1 MGEKLAL
8 NQFLSTPT
16 EEGFRPLF
24 GYLYPRLYRF
34 FLLQGLEVM
43 LAEDLAQ
50 EVLLIVYRKA
60 ADLREPELFYGW
72 LFQIARHEMARN
84 WRRKPKIELV
94 SFEPLSTELA
104 ARLTTELPLAE
115 QSRLGGWLA
124 QLEPVER
131 EIVTLRFLD
140 ELSYDEIALALAIPI
155 GTVKSRLFHVRRKLA
170 AIIEGEFHRERDA
183 AALNQPLGLLEKR
196 EEQG

>member
-8 NQFLSTPT
+8 KQFLHTPT
-16 EEGFRPLF
+16 EDGFRPLF
-24 GYLYPRLYRF
+24 GYLYPRLHRF
-34 FLLQGLEVM
+34 YLLQGLETM

-60 ADLREPELFYGW
+60 AELRQPELFYGW
-72 LFQIARHEMARN
+72 LFQIARHEMARY
-84 WRRKPKIELV
+84 WRRKTKLELV
-94 SFEPLSTELA
+94 SFELLSAELT

-115 QSRLGGWLA
+115 QSRLANWLA

-131 EIVTLRFLD
+131 EIVSLRFID

-155 GTVKSRLFHVRRKLA
+155 GTVKSRLFHVRKKLA
-170 AIIEGEFHRERDA
+170 AIIEGEFHRDRA
-183 AALNQPLGLLEKR
+183 TLNQTLGLLEKQR
-196 EEQG
+196 EKG

>member
-1 MGEKLAL
+1 MDEKLAL
-8 NQFLSTPT
+8 KQFLSNPT

-34 FLLQGLEVM
+34 NLLQGLEAM

-60 ADLREPELFYGW
+60 SGLREPELFYGW
-72 LFQIARHEMARN
+72 LFQIARHEMGRH
-84 WRRKPKIELV
+84 WRRNAKLEVV
-94 SFEPLSTELA
+94 SFEPLSVELA
-104 ARLTTELPLAE
+104 ARMATELPPGE
-115 QSRLGGWLA
+115 QSRLAGWLA

-140 ELSYDEIALALAIPI
+140 ELSYDEIALTLAIPI
-155 GTVKSRLFHVRRKLA
+155 GTVKSRLFHVRKKLA
-170 AIIEGEFHRERDA
+170 AIIESEFDREADNA
-183 AALNQPLGLLEKR
+183 APNQTLGLLENRGEK
-196 EEQG
+196 

>member
-1 MGEKLAL
+1 VGEKLTL
-8 NQFLSTPT
+8 KQFLSTPT

-34 FLLQGLEVM
+34 YLLQGLEAM

-72 LFQIARHEMARN
+72 LFQIARHEMARH
-84 WRRKPKIELV
+84 WRRKPKLEMV
-94 SFEPLSTELA
+94 SFEPLSVELA

-115 QSRLGGWLA
+115 QSRLAGWLA
-124 QLEPVER
+124 KLDPVER

-140 ELSYDEIALALAIPI
+140 ELSYDEIALALSIPI
-155 GTVKSRLFHVRRKLA
+155 GTVKSRLFHVRKKLA
-170 AIIEGEFHRERDA
+170 AIIEGELNRESDP
-183 AALNQPLGLLEKR
+183 AALNHTLGLLENRR
-196 EEQG
+196 EK